1 MDSLK
6 RLYPNRNFLW
16 EGNDDTSLKTKLLSK
31 FSIIRPVLET
41 GWEASLMI
49 KYLHDGL
56 DDGIDDKSTTISDE
70 ILTER
75 ATYIINNWQHWE
87 GNNGNENKNDTDNL
101 KQYMLYKLNLTK
113 DKCNVALK
121 ESRNYLIENKFD
133 EWLNSHTFYHGAVE
147 AVRNML
153 NSNSASG
160 ATKKRKHSNDDTDN
174 GNTTNGNENVYVI
187 TTKAKEFALKL
198 LEQQALVSTTESKNN
213 NNNKIPISNVYGLGS
228 GPKEQVLAT
237 LIESKIKEL
246 QQSQN
251 DIMDNHVVIA
261 VMVED
266 NVATLNRIML
276 SSNDLFANIMEKQ
289 SSSLSS
295 SAVVVQVVPVL
306 PVVASW
312 GYITK
317 EQLDVAKLN
326 KYVILD
332 SSNPSSISN
341 VLYNNEQQV
350 MSLYNEYNK
359 NK

>member
-16 EGNDDTSLKTKLLSK
+16 EDNDDTSLKPKLLSK
-31 FSIIRPVLET
+31 FGIIRPVLET

-153 NSNSASG
+153 NSNSVSG
-160 ATKKRKHSNDDTDN
+160 ATKKRKHSNDGTDN
-174 GNTTNGNENVYVI
+174 GTTTTNGNENVYVI

-228 GPKEQVLAT
+228 GPKEKVLAS
-237 LIESKIKEL
+237 LIETKVQELL
-246 QQSQN
+246 QQKGGGQEQLQN
-251 DIMDNHVVIA
+251 HTVIA

-266 NVATLNRIML
+266 NVATLDRIMA
-276 SSNDLFANIMEKQ
+276 SSDIFIQ
-289 SSSLSS
+289 QPSLSS
-295 SAVVVQVVPVL
+295 SPSSSSSDSFSGVPIL

-312 GYITK
+312 GYITN
-317 EQLDVAKLN
+317 EQLDIAKSKN
-326 KYVILD
+326 YPILD
-332 SSNPSSISN
+332 PNNPSSISN
-341 VLYNNEQQV
+341 VLYDDKV
-350 MSLYNEYNK
+350 ISLYNK
-359 NK
+359 FHHL

>member
-16 EGNDDTSLKTKLLSK
+16 EDNDDTSLKTKLLSK

-56 DDGIDDKSTTISDE
+56 DDGIDDKSTTISDD

-87 GNNGNENKNDTDNL
+87 GNGNENKNDTDNL

-133 EWLNSHTFYHGAVE
+133 EWLNSHTFYDGAVE

-153 NSNSASG
+153 NNNSARG

-174 GNTTNGNENVYVI
+174 GNTINGNENVYVI